1 MKRLLTDV
9 IVIPV
14 RPRRT
19 VLSDSVVGWDT
30 DTGLLTDVGPRERVD
45 VSQYDEVLSRPG
57 SVVIPGLVNG
67 HGHAVQSLY
76 KGTQERRPL
85 ELWRQYIKAR
95 DRCVDGDDMRV
106 ATALASVELLHSG
119 CTTTIEHHYSAID
132 EPHMGARH
140 VLDGW
145 DQVGIRGVYAAMIS
159 DVAFGDTVG
168 IDESSL
174 DELARQ
180 EISRISASERAE
192 TVAGARAFIEQNRD
206 RSPLVSFL
214 FGPSAPHRCSEDMI
228 LEVAQTAEEL
238 DIGWHMHVG
247 ETSPQ
252 RRRTLEAY
260 GVTPVGR
267 LDRLGVLSPRVSV
280 AHGIWFDDQDLDAL
294 ATNGT
299 TVVHNPAS
307 NLKLGSGIAAIPD
320 MLERGIHVAL
330 GTDGAASNDSQSMF
344 EAMKLAA
351 TLQGGAS
358 VPFTRW
364 PSAWDVLEMAT
375 MNGARGLGLEDR
387 VGSLEPGKAA
397 DLVVLG
403 RTPALV
409 PLNDPVLQIVYGPP
423 VGAVRDVVVAGRH
436 VVQGGAMA
444 SLDEQALFDEVE
456 QRVADRRT
464 KFEEAVVGVAALEPT
479 LARLY
484 LDER

>member
-9 IVIPV
+9 VVIPV

-19 VLSDSVVGWDT
+19 VLRDAAVGWDT
-30 DTGLLTDVGPRERVD
+30 ETGRVTDVGPREEID
-45 VSQYDEVLSRPG
+45 PGTYDDVLSRPG
-57 SVVIPGLVNG
+57 HIVIPGLVNG

-106 ATALASVELLHSG
+106 ATALASVELLRSG

-168 IDESSL
+168 IEESDL
-174 DELARQ
+174 DELARR
-180 EISRISASERAE
+180 EVSRISSSERAE
-192 TVAGARAFIEQNRD
+192 TVAGARTFIEENRR
-206 RSPLVSFL
+206 RSPLISFL
-214 FGPSAPHRCSEDMI
+214 FGPSAPHRCSEAMI
-228 LEVAQTAEEL
+228 LAVASAAEDL

-247 ETSPQ
+247 ETAPQ
-252 RRRTLEAY
+252 RRRTLEAH

-280 AHGIWFDDQDLDAL
+280 AHGIWFDDEDLDAL
-294 ATNGT
+294 ACSGT

-307 NLKLGSGIAAIPD
+307 NLKLGSGIAPIPD

-358 VPFTRW
+358 VPHTRW

-375 MNGARGLGLEDR
+375 INGARGLGLVDQI
-387 VGSLEPGKAA
+387 GSLEPGKAA
-397 DLVVLG
+397 DFVVLG
-403 RTPALV
+403 RVPALV

-423 VGAVRDVVVAGRH
+423 SGAVREVVVGGRH
-436 VVQGGAMA
+436 LMDAGELVTI
-444 SLDEQALFDEVE
+444 DEQGLFDEVE
-456 QRVADRRT
+456 ERVTARRAQ
-464 KFEEAVVGVAALEPT
+464 FEAAVVGVAALEPT

-484 LDER
+484 LEER